1 MLISAQLVETSSD
14 NWFCIAILKT
24 AIASERNP
32 GIGVGRA
39 KAKGKRPGDE
49 VGYTHPSLG
58 HNIQDKAEFKI
69 SFPSLLDWTLQKGF
83 QRCLT
88 SQSGG
93 YFTLE
98 WRTVKFK
105 AV

>member
-1 MLISAQLVETSSD
+1 M
-14 NWFCIAILKT
+14 KT

-32 GIGVGRA
+32 GMEVGRA
-39 KAKGKRPGDE
+39 KARGKRPGDE
-49 VGYTHPSLG
+49 VGYTHCSLG
-58 HNIQDKAEFKI
+58 HNIQDKAEFKM
-69 SFPSLLDWTLQKGF
+69 SFRSLVDLTLQKGF

>member
-14 NWFCIAILKT
+14 NWFGIAILKT

-32 GIGVGRA
+32 GMGVGRA